1 MRIILAQLA
10 VLVIVLAAV
19 ALVLSSITAPAHAGE
34 WMGWQTWCHHHHHHR
49 QVMCR

>member
-1 MRIILAQLA
+1 MRVVLAQLA
-10 VLVIVLAAV
+10 VLVIILAAV
-19 ALVLSSITAPAHAGE
+19 ALILSSMQPAHAGE